1 MSRRARVF
9 VLVSAAFV
17 ALLVTAGALAFINAL
32 TFNKTAQLTVS
43 RTNATVTG
51 LVQCD
56 VTDATANISVSII
69 QGKGRQLVLASGGT
83 SVLCTGSVEQ
93 WTVVVST
100 TQGQTF
106 QPGSGTAYWSWLASQ
121 SARSSSVSVRPVAM
135 SAANSRK

>member
-1 MSRRARVF
+1 VSRRARVF

-106 QPGSGTAYWSWLASQ
+106 QPGSGTAFV
-121 SARSSSVSVRPVAM
+121 SAFTITDDRSVSGPIKL
-135 SAANSRK
+135 SN